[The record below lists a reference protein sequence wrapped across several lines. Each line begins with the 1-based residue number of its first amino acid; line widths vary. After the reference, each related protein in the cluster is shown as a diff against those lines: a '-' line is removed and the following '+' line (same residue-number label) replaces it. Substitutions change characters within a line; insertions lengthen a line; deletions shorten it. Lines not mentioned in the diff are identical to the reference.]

1 MESLTL
7 TARVTLEDGV
17 YMAKVDQLA
26 IEATGASIEEA
37 KDELIEAVR
46 AWIQTQDRTEA
57 LETILSGAGFSG
69 VDEDTEVQLEFVE

>member
-7 TARVTLEDGV
+7 TARVVLEDGA
-17 YMAKVDQLA
+17 YMAKVDQLP
-26 IEATGASIEEA
+26 IEATGASFEEA

-46 AWIQTQDRTEA
+46 AWIQVQDRTDG
-57 LETILSGAGFSG
+57 LETVLSGAGFPG

>member
-7 TARVTLEDGV
+7 TARVALEDGI
-17 YMAKVDQLA
+17 YLAKVDQLP
-26 IEATGASIEEA
+26 IEATGESVEEA

-46 AWIQTQDRTEA
+46 AWIQIQDRTDA
-57 LETILSGAGFSG
+57 LETLLSGAGFPG

>member
-7 TARVTLEDGV
+7 TARIALEDGV
-17 YMAKVDQLA
+17 YLAKVDQVP

-37 KDELIEAVR
+37 KDELVEAVR
-46 AWIQTQDRTEA
+46 SWIQTQDRTDA
-57 LETILSGAGFSG
+57 LETTLSGAGFSG